1 MKSPSS
7 PPTSES
13 PLDLPQRGWKQALK
27 STRVEVKQDRVGLV
41 SAGIAYYWFLG
52 VFPGLIALVGLLD
65 LLNMGPNALASVEQ
79 AVRSALPGDAANVLV
94 DALRDTGSQRQGA
107 SAIAT
112 IVGIRLALW
121 SASAGMVAL
130 QTGLDIAYDVEDER
144 KFVRKR
150 LYALM
155 MIAAGGLLGG
165 GAAILLITGAA
176 IGRWIDANLIGG
188 GAFLVAWTV
197 IRWLVALGLL
207 TVLIA
212 LFYYL
217 GPNRDSPRWTW
228 ITPGGVVVTLIWVV
242 LPWLSL
248 STSQTSDLMP
258 RPMVPWQVWW
268 S

>member
-1 MKSPSS
+1 
-7 PPTSES
+7 
-13 PLDLPQRGWKQALK
+13 
-27 STRVEVKQDRVGLV
+27 
-41 SAGIAYYWFLG
+41 
-52 VFPGLIALVGLLD
+52 
-65 LLNMGPNALASVEQ
+65 
-79 AVRSALPGDAANVLV
+79 V

-112 IVGIRLALW
+112 IVGIGLALW

-228 ITPGGVVVTLIWVV
+228 IT
-242 LPWLSL
+242 
-248 STSQTSDLMP
+248 
-258 RPMVPWQVWW
+258 RAE
-268 S
+268 